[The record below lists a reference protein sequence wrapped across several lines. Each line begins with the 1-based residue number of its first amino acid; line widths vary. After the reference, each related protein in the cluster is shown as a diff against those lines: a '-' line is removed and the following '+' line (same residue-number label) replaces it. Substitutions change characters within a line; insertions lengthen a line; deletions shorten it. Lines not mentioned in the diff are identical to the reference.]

1 MIDLKTL
8 REQPKLIADAARAKR
23 VEIDVDRILE
33 LDRRVRA
40 LKSDLENIAAQKNE
54 VSKTLPSAVPTER
67 ARLIEEMRETD
78 RRADNL
84 RTEMS
89 PLTEELDELLYR
101 IPNPA
106 LPDVKV
112 SPDEKDN
119 EEIRV
124 VGEKPNFS
132 FTPKDHMEIGEK
144 LGIIDSERA
153 AKTSGAR
160 FTYLSGEGALLEFA
174 LIQLAMNTAMK
185 HGFRP
190 IMVPHLVTAKAMRAM
205 GYLEHGGHEEI
216 YYLPKDNLYLIGTS
230 EQSIGP
236 MHQEEVLP
244 AESLPL
250 RYIGFS
256 PCYRREAGS
265 YGKDTKGILRVH
277 QFDKVEMFTFST
289 PETSDAEHELIL
301 SIEEEL
307 MQALG
312 LPYHVI
318 KMVTGDLGLPA
329 ARKYDIEAWLPSQ
342 ETYRETHSTSSCTD
356 FQARRLNTRYKNE
369 NGKPEFVHTLN
380 GTAFAIG
387 RTIIAILENYQ
398 QEDGS
403 VIIPEILRPLMGGLA
418 KLSPKS

>member
-1 MIDLKTL
+1 MIDLKIL
-8 REQPKLIADAARAKR
+8 REQPKLITDAAKAKR
-23 VEIDVDRILE
+23 VEIDIDRILE

-40 LKSDLENIAAQKNE
+40 LKSDSEAIAATKNE
-54 VSKTLPSAVPTER
+54 VSKRLPTVSAEER
-67 ARLIEEMRETD
+67 AKLIEEMRETD
-78 RRADNL
+78 RQADNL
-84 RTEMS
+84 RAELS
-89 PLTEELDELLYR
+89 PISEELDELLYK

-106 LPDVKV
+106 LPDVTV

-119 EEIRV
+119 EVVRV
-124 VGEKPNFS
+124 VGDKPVFD
-132 FTPKDHMEIGEK
+132 FEPQDHMTIGEK

-160 FTYLSGEGALLEFA
+160 FTYLKGDGALLELA
-174 LIQLAMNTAMK
+174 LVSYALSVAAK
-185 HGFRP
+185 HGFTP
-190 IMVPHLVTAKAMRAM
+190 MMVPHLVTAKAMRAM

-216 YYLPKDNLYLIGTS
+216 YYLAKDNLYLIGTA

-236 MHQEEVLP
+236 MHMDEVIP
-244 AESLPL
+244 AENLPL

-277 QFDKVEMFTFST
+277 QFDKVEMFTFSE
-289 PETSDAEHELIL
+289 PGTSDAEHELIL

-307 MQALG
+307 MQG
-312 LPYHVI
+312 LKIPYHVL

-342 ETYRETHSTSSCTD
+342 ETYRETHSSSSCTD
-356 FQARRLNTRYKNE
+356 FQARRLNTRYKKDGE
-369 NGKPEFVHTLN
+369 KPEFLHTLN

-398 QEDGS
+398 QADGS
-403 VIIPEILRPLMGGLA
+403 VVIPEILVPFMGGKT
-418 KLSPKS
+418 KLTPKA

>member
-1 MIDLKTL
+1 MIDLKIL
-8 REQPKLIADAARAKR
+8 REQPKLITDAAKAKR
-23 VEIDVDRILE
+23 VEIDIDRILE

-40 LKSDLENIAAQKNE
+40 LKSDSEAIAATKNE
-54 VSKTLPSAVPTER
+54 VSKRLPTVSAEER
-67 ARLIEEMRETD
+67 AKLIGEMRETD
-78 RRADNL
+78 RQADNL
-84 RTEMS
+84 RAELS
-89 PLTEELDELLYR
+89 PISEELDELLYK

-106 LPDVKV
+106 LPDVTV

-119 EEIRV
+119 EVVRV
-124 VGEKPNFS
+124 VGEKPVFD
-132 FTPKDHMEIGEK
+132 FQPQDHMTIGEK

-153 AKTSGAR
+153 TKTSGAR
-160 FTYLSGEGALLEFA
+160 FTYLKGDGALLELA
-174 LIQLAMNTAMK
+174 LVSYALTVAAK
-185 HGFRP
+185 HGFTP
-190 IMVPHLVTAKAMRAM
+190 MMVPHLVTAKAMRAM

-216 YYLPKDNLYLIGTS
+216 YYLAKDNLYLIGTA

-236 MHQEEVLP
+236 MHMDEIIP
-244 AESLPL
+244 AENLPL

-277 QFDKVEMFTFST
+277 QFDKVEMFTFSE
-289 PETSDAEHELIL
+289 PGTSDAEHELIL

-307 MQALG
+307 MQG
-312 LPYHVI
+312 LKIPYHVL

-342 ETYRETHSTSSCTD
+342 ETYRETHSSSSCTD
-356 FQARRLNTRYKNE
+356 FQARRLNTRYKKDGE
-369 NGKPEFVHTLN
+369 KPEFLHTLN

-398 QEDGS
+398 QADGS
-403 VIIPEILRPLMGGLA
+403 VIIPEILIPFMGGKS
-418 KLSPKS
+418 KLSPKV